1 MGAAQ
6 AKSTTKEVT
15 KSDEQRN
22 KEFNMYTIAPEGFMC
37 KTNNITKYTKDN
49 VPTITDIIIYF
60 LTLFTILFMS
70 YLLYSDVIK

>member
-37 KTNNITKYTKDN
+37 KTNNITKDN
-49 VPTITDIIIYF
+49 VPTITNIIIYF
-60 LTLFTILFMS
+60 LILFTILFMS
-70 YLLYSDVIK
+70 YLLYSGVIK